1 MKLPWVSRAE
11 LEAEQIERQAAE
23 NLRLQA
29 GAQLAASEALRQRLA
44 EQLAEAEADR
54 RRLLDRIVQLSGQP
68 ALYEKAVAI
77 VGGDAHATADR
88 EVGATAETEAP
99 RMTVEQLRRDFQHAV
114 SKRAVDVARCRARV

>member
-11 LEAEQIERQAAE
+11 LEAAQIERQAAE

-29 GAQLAASEALRQRLA
+29 GAQLTASEALRQRLA

-68 ALYEKAVAI
+68 ALYEKAGIIKEPEPEMKAVL
-77 VGGDAHATADR
+77 D
-88 EVGATAETEAP
+88 EAP
-99 RMTVEQLRRDFQHAV
+99 RMTVEKLRRDFHQAV